1 MSEGEWSIEITPT
14 LLFRFSAL
22 TYNGHRI
29 HYDRDYARDIEGYP
43 GLVTHGPLQAL
54 AMAEAARAR
63 GVTATAFA
71 YRLVAPLFEHQG
83 LVADRRQ
90 LARDLSG
97 RQTARPRSRPMTRPP
112 RAPRPGARALR
123 RASPTSTGGAST
135 RRANT
140 RRSSS
145 TRSPS
150 RGLLA
155 ALIPTEYGGLGL
167 GLTEASVIMEE
178 INRSGGH
185 SAACHAQMYT
195 MGAVLRHGSDAQK
208 RAYLPGIASGE
219 LRLQAFSITE
229 DAGRLGHD
237 ADRHDRTPRGRR
249 VRHRRPQELD
259 QPDRAVRPAAPARA
273 HRTPEA
279 RANGLSLFLI
289 DLRARARGALEITPV
304 RTMFNYATNQV
315 RYRGLRVPA
324 DSLIGEEGQGF
335 RYVIDGWNAERILL
349 AAEAIG
355 DGYWFTERA
364 TAYANTREVFG
375 RPIGANQ
382 GVQFPIAHAYM
393 QVRAADLMRYE
404 AARRFDAGEPCG
416 AEANMAKLLS
426 SEASWAAANAC
437 LDTHGGYGFVDAY
450 DVERKFRETRL
461 YKVAPVNNNLVTS
474 FVATK
479 VLGLPRSY

>member
-1 MSEGEWSIEITPT
+1 MTHEQPFPELRAQVRELCAGFPDAYWRARDQAREYPQA
-14 LLFRFSAL
+14 FVDAL
-22 TYNGHRI
+22 T
-29 HYDRDYARDIEGYP
+29 E
-43 GLVTHGPLQAL
+43 
-54 AMAEAARAR
+54 
-63 GVTATAFA
+63 
-71 YRLVAPLFEHQG
+71 
-83 LVADRRQ
+83 
-90 LARDLSG
+90 
-97 RQTARPRSRPMTRPP
+97 SR
-112 RAPRPGARALR
+112 
-123 RASPTSTGGAST
+123 
-135 RRANT
+135 
-140 RRSSS
+140 
-145 TRSPS
+145 
-150 RGLLA
+150 LLA
-155 ALIPTEYGGLGL
+155 ALIPAEYGGLGL
-167 GLTEASVIMEE
+167 SLTEAGVIMEE

-195 MGAVLRHGSDAQK
+195 MGAVLRHGSEAQK
-208 RAYLPGIASGE
+208 RAYLPAIASGE

-229 DAGRLGHD
+229 AQAGSDTRSIQTTARREGDEYVIDGHKNWTSRIEQSD
-237 ADRHDRTPRGRR
+237 LLLLLARTS
-249 VRHRRPQELD
+249 D
-259 QPDRAVRPAAPARA
+259 D
-273 HRTPEA
+273 
-279 RANGLSLFLI
+279 GLSLFLI
-289 DLRARARGALEITPV
+289 DLRAVAPEALEVTPV

-324 DSLIGEEGQGF
+324 STLIGEEGQGF

-364 TAYANTREVFG
+364 TAYANEREVFG

-404 AARRFDAGEPCG
+404 AARRFDAHEPCG
-416 AEANMAKLLS
+416 AEATMAKLLS

-437 LDTHGGYGFVDAY
+437 LDTHGGNGFVADH